1 MKKVIIFF
9 PLLFIILFLTSPY
22 FHILSF
28 YKALNNYENE
38 KVEKL
43 IIQNDLE
50 IGFKKD
56 IELFSDLVKKKLKE
70 KYGIDISWDSFTS
83 IDYIPLQLSNP
94 NGLIYLFHNSDKF
107 TYNLANFFTFNKEK
121 SEEIEKEITE
131 LNLQSQIVEN
141 NHGPNIKSL
150 QKRIKYI
157 FFRNLSLFELSFIED
172 GMKIKIL
179 FKREKIIKWR
189 IFRIALP
196 IEEIVNRI

>member
-38 KVEKL
+38 KVGKL

-70 KYGIDISWDSFTS
+70 KNMIFIYHFLITN
-83 IDYIPLQLSNP
+83 L
-94 NGLIYLFHNSDKF
+94 GLM
-107 TYNLANFFTFNKEK
+107 
-121 SEEIEKEITE
+121 
-131 LNLQSQIVEN
+131 QQ
-141 NHGPNIKSL
+141 
-150 QKRIKYI
+150 
-157 FFRNLSLFELSFIED
+157 
-172 GMKIKIL
+172 
-179 FKREKIIKWR
+179 
-189 IFRIALP
+189 
-196 IEEIVNRI
+196 